1 MSHQTI
7 YAGAVEGLLP
17 QSPKKRAKAVYAGLN
32 YRSREDA
39 RQLVEIL
46 RREYIPDKR
55 LVKLELEAKLRIAPV
70 VAPWIM
76 DDPKA
81 EFMTYYCEHL
91 YGRIHGVGIPAAVAR
106 AVVKLVHGYTIAEV
120 ERRREPLR
128 GQHSQP
134 DTPSTPI

>member
-7 YAGAVEGLLP
+7 YAGVVERLLP

-32 YRSREDA
+32 HKSREHA

-55 LVKLELEAKLRIAPV
+55 LVKLELEAKLRIAPD

-76 DDPKA
+76 DDPNAK
-81 EFMTYYCEHL
+81 FMTYYCEHL
-91 YGRIHGVGIPAAVAR
+91 YGRIHGVGIPAAASR
-106 AVVKLVHGYTIAEV
+106 AVVEVVKGYIAAEI
-120 ERRREPLR
+120 ERQRRRT
-128 GQHSQP
+128 G
-134 DTPSTPI
+134 